1 MLAPS
6 VSMLVIF
13 FLVCFV
19 LPCALYAARKRHF
32 VDLIDDALAEEQ
44 LRQAGYNFL
53 VLKKFRSNVYA
64 LRPCSR
70 CKDEV
75 RLEARHQTSTN
86 IWNII
91 EYSLAVYGQKSGR
104 LVEVFQCDWTHE
116 RQQELAR
123 FVERYNFATLPETT

>member
-19 LPCALYAARKRHF
+19 LPCGLYAARKRHF
-32 VDLIDDALAEEQ
+32 VDLVDDTLAEEQ
-44 LRQAGYNFL
+44 LRQAGYRFL

-75 RLEARHQTSTN
+75 RLEARHQKSTN
-86 IWNII
+86 LWNII

-116 RQQELAR
+116 RQQELES
-123 FVERYNFATLPETT
+123 FVERYNFATLPEQT